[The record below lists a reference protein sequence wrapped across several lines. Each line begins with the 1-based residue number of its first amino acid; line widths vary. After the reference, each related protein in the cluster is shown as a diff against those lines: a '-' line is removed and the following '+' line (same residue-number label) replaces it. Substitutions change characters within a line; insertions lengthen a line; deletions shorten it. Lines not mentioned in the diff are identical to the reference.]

1 MEFIEKPCTSIRFQ
15 KHFAFT
21 LAEILI
27 VVGIIGI
34 VAQMTIPA
42 LITSTKN
49 QEMVVRLKKTYTV
62 LEQARGLVAAEQGGD
77 MSSLFSPEAGSMGGW
92 NEFAKHLNLYKNC
105 GKEMGCLHTKQISLI
120 NNSESQAEFL
130 NFDAQNDQQGG
141 KGILADGA
149 MISFNSWAYNCE
161 DSYLEGPVGYRHY
174 CGFIYVDLNG
184 EKGPNTVG
192 RDYFMFD
199 ITRDAIYPA
208 GTNFPNDINTDCDPK
223 GSAPQNGH
231 YCTAKVIMENA
242 MNY

>member
-1 MEFIEKPCTSIRFQ
+1 MEFIEKSCASVWFQ
-15 KHFAFT
+15 KHIAFT

-49 QEMVVRLKKTYTV
+49 KEMVVRLKKTYAV
-62 LEQARGLVAAEQGGD
+62 LEQARGLVSAEQGGD
-77 MSSLFSPEAGSMGGW
+77 MSGLFSPEAGSTGGW

-105 GKEMGCLHTKQISLI
+105 GKEMGCWYTKPVSLI
-120 NNSESQAEFL
+120 NNSTSTLESL
-130 NFDAQNDQQGG
+130 NFDGEYDQQAG
-141 KGILADGA
+141 KGILADGT
-149 MISFNSWAYNCE
+149 MIYFNSWAYNCE
-161 DSYLEGPVGYRHY
+161 DAYLEGPVGYRHY
-174 CGFIYVDLNG
+174 CGYIYVDLNG
-184 EKGPNTVG
+184 EKGPNMVG
-192 RDYFMFD
+192 RDFFMFD

-208 GTNFPNDINTDCDPK
+208 GTNYPNDINTDCDPN

-231 YCTAKVIMENA
+231 FCTAKVLMENA